1 MRVVDKDI
9 LIPTMMVGNY
19 PKPRWY
25 VGQGFATVP
34 VGNYSPDAVSFEA
47 FEDCLAAM
55 VRDQEHAGLD
65 VIADG
70 RVLGGDSPY
79 ANIVYYFTE
88 RMRGY
93 EPFGPPIQLP
103 IYSTLYSPTCDG
115 PVSRKVPFLVQQ
127 LRTLKKL
134 TDKPIKLQYPGI
146 SALTMGTTNQYY
158 EDIKDL
164 SFAIAQ
170 VYNEEFKQVAE
181 EGAAIIQMDEFA
193 WHYGLSLG
201 AWEADVYNTAI
212 EGVDAQILT
221 HVCWGNYMG
230 TKGYLPSG
238 PIHGESPDKEGT
250 TYVLSLREKDSATP
264 RAKAVMPRAK
274 GCNMDMLNYEIG
286 RTGTGDLV
294 PLGKAGWDRDFVAG
308 VIDVRTVEIETATEV
323 AERIRACLEYVPAER
338 LGVTTDCGLINLP
351 RIVAEGKLRA
361 LVEGAKIVRAEVR
374 APSDAMNGDVTVP
387 DEVNV

>member
-1 MRVVDKDI
+1 MRVGQKDI

-25 VGQGFATVP
+25 AGQGFATVP
-34 VGNYSPDAVSFEA
+34 VGNFIPDAVSFEA

-55 VRDQEHAGLD
+55 VRDQERAGLD

-79 ANIVYYFTE
+79 GNIIYYFTE
-88 RMRGY
+88 RMKGY
-93 EPFGPPIQLP
+93 ESFGPPIQLP
-103 IYSTLYSPTCDG
+103 IYSSMYSPTVDG
-115 PVSRKVPFLVQQ
+115 PVSRRCPMLLNQ
-127 LRTLKKL
+127 LRSLKKL

-146 SALTMGTTNQYY
+146 SALTMGTTNKHY

-164 SFAIAQ
+164 AFAIAR
-170 VYNEEFKQVAE
+170 VYNEEFKEVADA
-181 EGAAIIQMDEFA
+181 GADLIQMDEFA

-201 AWEADVYNTAI
+201 PWEADAYNAAI
-212 EGVDAQILT
+212 EGVDAQIIT

-238 PIHGESPDKEGT
+238 PIHGESADKEGS
-250 TYVLSLREKDSATP
+250 TYVLSLREKDAETP
-264 RAKAVMPRAK
+264 RAKAAMPRAK
-274 GCNMDMLNYEIG
+274 QCNMHILNYEIG
-286 RTGTGDLV
+286 RMGAGDLV

-308 VIDVRTVEIETATEV
+308 VIDVRNVEIETATEV
-323 AERIRACLEYVPAER
+323 AERIRACLEYIPAER
-338 LGVTTDCGLINLP
+338 LGATTDCGLINLP

-361 LVEGAKIVRAEVR
+361 LVEGAKIVRAEILAAQGETTV
-374 APSDAMNGDVTVP
+374 PEEVTVA
-387 DEVNV
+387 